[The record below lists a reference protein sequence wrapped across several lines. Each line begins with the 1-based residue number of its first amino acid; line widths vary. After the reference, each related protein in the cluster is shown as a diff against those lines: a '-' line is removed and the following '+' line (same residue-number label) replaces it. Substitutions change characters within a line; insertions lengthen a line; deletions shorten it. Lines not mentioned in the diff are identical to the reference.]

1 MGASQFEY
9 NYNWRKI
16 KPIGCIGMQ
25 HSSCYWSIQRANLY
39 LLNQLPKAK
48 IDGSN
53 ITPIISKDALVGG
66 FLSSRGVVFEVIQSL
81 WFTLS
86 ACVGTGSW
94 SKESPGGSASPYV
107 DWERNA
113 AKKSHHS
120 PKKRPPETTS
130 WKLINATTAPHAQT
144 QPGYRMLIS

>member
-1 MGASQFEY
+1 
-9 NYNWRKI
+9 
-16 KPIGCIGMQ
+16 MQ
-25 HSSCYWSIQRANLY
+25 QSSCYWSIERANLY
-39 LLNQLPKAK
+39 LLSQLPKAK

-53 ITPIISKDALVGG
+53 IQPIISKDSLVGG
-66 FLSSRGVVFEVIQSL
+66 PLSSRGVVFEVIQSL

-113 AKKSHHS
+113 AKKIAPQSE
-120 PKKRPPETTS
+120 ETTTGNDF
-130 WKLINATTAPHAQT
+130 LEINLRNDCATRTNATRLPNANQLASLKT
-144 QPGYRMLIS
+144 